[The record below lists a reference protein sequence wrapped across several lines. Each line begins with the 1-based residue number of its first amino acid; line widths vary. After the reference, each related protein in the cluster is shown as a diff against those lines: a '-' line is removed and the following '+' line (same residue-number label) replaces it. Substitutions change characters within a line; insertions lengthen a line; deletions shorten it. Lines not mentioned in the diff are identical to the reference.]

1 MQSPSSDAIPMPAIR
16 GHEESDLLQPPP
28 CISSVSFLQFG
39 EVLESSR
46 GEGNVTV
53 DLSLGKLD
61 RGGKTKV
68 NRHYFHAPSVL
79 GLGPLA
85 RISVI
90 GCYSS
95 DALLN
100 ELVILEL
107 DAQKLF

>member
-1 MQSPSSDAIPMPAIR
+1 M
-16 GHEESDLLQPPP
+16 
-28 CISSVSFLQFG
+28 
-39 EVLESSR
+39 
-46 GEGNVTV
+46 TV

-61 RGGKTKV
+61 RGGKTKA

-95 DALLN
+95 DGLFI
-100 ELVILEL
+100 ELVILEFN
-107 DAQKLF
+107 A